1 MIKHERSPEP
11 FVRAVER
18 QAPVTE
24 VQVLKPGEPQSSAQ
38 RGPDERR
45 GEAVR
50 DAVGERGRREALIRG
65 DERLRRLRPGRVRS
79 LRLAGGYREREEIL
93 KNPIALSLGRSS

>member
-1 MIKHERSPEP
+1 LIKHERSPEP
-11 FVRAVER
+11 FVRAVKR

-50 DAVGERGRREALIRG
+50 NAVGNAAVV
-65 DERLRRLRPGRVRS
+65 RRLYEGMNAYDAFDRAVFAAYGWPEGSGNARRS
-79 LRLAGGYREREEIL
+79 
-93 KNPIALSLGRSS
+93 